1 MAPPDLPPPTEQPRL
16 SHILTVIQ
24 IIHAAVSSFGN
35 PTSRYLHLK
44 KPPVHSPPIARDVR
58 NAHDPVNRTMQLTA
72 IVRRHTPCSCRC
84 IGRLVPSPRRL
95 RHLQN
100 DAGYKPLH
108 DNSAVVKRPYR
119 LEMSRLLQAPSTR
132 TLRIPMRTRVGPTPS
147 FTSASRAKSLF
158 RL

>member
-1 MAPPDLPPPTEQPRL
+1 M
-16 SHILTVIQ
+16 
-24 IIHAAVSSFGN
+24 SSFGN

-58 NAHDPVNRTMQLTA
+58 NAHDHVNRTLQLTD
-72 IVRRHTPCSCRC
+72 IVQRHTPCSCRC

-108 DNSAVVKRPYR
+108 DNSAVVKRHYR
-119 LEMSRLLQAPSTR
+119 LQMSRLLQAPSAR
-132 TLRIPMRTRVGPTPS
+132 SLRIPRRKFVGSTSHTPQFDDSTTQNGSFRPTQKLAIGFFS
-147 FTSASRAKSLF
+147 GLF
-158 RL
+158 GDRE